1 MKSLTNI
8 CLGLLLLGGIGT
20 MAQNGAIK
28 GQVKNDGHQPVFG
41 ATIKLVQ
48 GGALVGGASTDFD
61 GKYTIKPLNAGSYE
75 LFVSSPETQ
84 SKHITNISVSG
95 EKTTYVDVAVSTNT
109 LVEIVVEA
117 YKPETIEKTYMH
129 IKEIKAEDFTHM
141 AIDRGNIG
149 QAVLAVSSE
158 AMEDSNGDI
167 HFRGGRGEASA
178 YYVDGVRSPGITGVA
193 ALSVENVSVIT
204 GGIPAQYGDVTSGVV
219 IVTTKDYF
227 GGIQS
232 ARMRNSY
239 ITEHKERIQREK
251 NAMAEEKRRKKEIE
265 DELKQEEEA
274 KQKQQNGSGQ

>member
-1 MKSLTNI
+1 MKQFKLI
-8 CLGLLLLGGIGT
+8 CLGLLLVGSVALE
-20 MAQNGAIK
+20 AQNGAIK
-28 GQVKNDGHQPVFG
+28 GQIKNDDHLPVFG
-41 ATIKLVQ
+41 ATVKLLQ
-48 GGALVGGASTDFD
+48 GGALVGGAVTDED

-75 LFVSSPETQ
+75 IFVSSMETQ
-84 SKHITNISVSG
+84 TKHVTNIAVSG
-95 EKTTYVDVAVSTNT
+95 ERTTYVDVNVSNNT
-109 LVEIVVEA
+109 LGEVIVEV

-129 IKEIKAEDFTHM
+129 IKEIKAEDFAHM

-149 QAVLAVSSE
+149 QAVLAVTSE
-158 AMEDSNGDI
+158 AMEDSNGEI

-178 YYVDGVRSPGITGVA
+178 YYVDGVRSPGISGVA

-251 NAMAEEKRRKKEIE
+251 NAVAEEKKRKKEIE
-265 DELKQEEEA
+265 EELKREEEA
-274 KQKQQNGSGQ
+274 KQKKAVEEH